1 MIKYYNN
8 NALYNIKEGSSEMAN
23 FVKSGNVY
31 AQTKSQLH
39 KIYAPETFVQNMSLC
54 YFNDAKSIMSYS
66 LGQGN
71 IDLSIDDKTS
81 DILRAIGWDL
91 PLSGFMIKCNNITN
105 DGIGSSYE
113 PHTFSL
119 FKGNEN
125 VSTYNWR
132 FFLKNKQGNYIQI
145 SNGATENFTITEI
158 SSLDN
163 LFININGDLEGRIEC
178 DYSLNGKQYSAN
190 PFTLS
195 LELKPTIH
203 SIDDISIF
211 NTGQYEFFLNFNVQ
225 YTGADYVSIE
235 IEEEYNTT
243 LRNYRFDEPYIAHI
257 KTGNISNLYY
267 SWITIIVSNKYGTT
281 YETIEYA
288 PVFGVRRTKDVST
301 KSKIFSNSLI
311 VREIALYNIDGSLIF
326 KGTPSEFNNQ
336 TFNPGI
342 YLKKEIYDNGFFN
355 TSKILFK

>member
-1 MIKYYNN
+1 M
-8 NALYNIKEGSSEMAN
+8 
-23 FVKSGNVY
+23 
-31 AQTKSQLH
+31 
-39 KIYAPETFVQNMSLC
+39 
-54 YFNDAKSIMSYS
+54 
-66 LGQGN
+66 
-71 IDLSIDDKTS
+71 
-81 DILRAIGWDL
+81 
-91 PLSGFMIKCNNITN
+91 
-105 DGIGSSYE
+105 
-113 PHTFSL
+113 L
-119 FKGNEN
+119 FR
-125 VSTYNWR
+125 S
-132 FFLKNKQGNYIQI
+132 
-145 SNGATENFTITEI
+145 
-158 SSLDN
+158 
-163 LFININGDLEGRIEC
+163 
-178 DYSLNGKQYSAN
+178 
-190 PFTLS
+190 
-195 LELKPTIH
+195 
-203 SIDDISIF
+203 
-211 NTGQYEFFLNFNVQ
+211 GQYEFFLNFNVQ